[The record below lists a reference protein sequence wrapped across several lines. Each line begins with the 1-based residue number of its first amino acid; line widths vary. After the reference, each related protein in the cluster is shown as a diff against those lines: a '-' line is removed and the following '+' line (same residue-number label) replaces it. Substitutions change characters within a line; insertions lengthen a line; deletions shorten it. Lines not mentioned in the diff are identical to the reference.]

1 MSICLQFLLQKQNF
15 VFIFYLF
22 WNNITFSLFWKTK
35 MSKQFHK
42 KDRAIRLPTQKTHL
56 GRYTFQKINQDI
68 LSQLLWKSNSLNG
81 GCLQVGFPMKSFSIV
96 PSTHTWCVMISDQ
109 CYCCSIPS
117 SPQFILFR
125 VECQLRT
132 IRRAKWIAQFQT
144 SWCCCGLTT
153 NLN

>member
-1 MSICLQFLLQKQNF
+1 M
-15 VFIFYLF
+15 
-22 WNNITFSLFWKTK
+22 
-35 MSKQFHK
+35 
-42 KDRAIRLPTQKTHL
+42 
-56 GRYTFQKINQDI
+56 
-68 LSQLLWKSNSLNG
+68 SQLLWKSNSLNG

-109 CYCCSIPS
+109 CYCYCCCCSIPS

-144 SWCCCGLTT
+144 SWCWCCRANHKFKLKIRNKIYYTWVHNFILLAEAFEKDIGSMCLVTSV
-153 NLN
+153 